1 MTDARKP
8 LGRPPV
14 YGERKKILLA
24 LPVELFAKLETYRA
38 EKGLTL
44 TAAIQQIIERALRKR

>member
-1 MTDARKP
+1 MERKP
-8 LGRPPV
+8 IGRPPV

-24 LPVELFAKLETYRA
+24 LPVELLAKLDAYRA

-44 TAAIQQIIERALRKR
+44 TAAIQQIIERAMRKR

>member
-1 MTDARKP
+1 MPNARKP
-8 LGRPPV
+8 IGRPPV

-24 LPVELFAKLETYRA
+24 LPVDLLAKLDAYRA
-38 EKGLTL
+38 EKSLTL